1 MLTVCIQ
8 TVCRPCAARAD
19 RVQTVCRL
27 ATNHIMS
34 DTDKTIYLDAAQALP
49 MRRQALAA
57 WLAVASAPPDG
68 AAARDAAAALSRELA
83 AELAFELVP
92 LASGKLAPGAATDE
106 RSYSVSW
113 FAGAA
118 EANCAL
124 ITGAVRRYAAAT
136 RRQPHVV
143 TSAGDP
149 PSVLACC
156 RALQAERACDLTVL
170 PVGRAGAELGR
181 ASAADLQR
189 ALRANTCLVSI
200 AAVSADAAAVND
212 LHALAAV
219 ARARR
224 VPFHSDVSLLLG
236 AGAPDLLPAGRLD
249 AWTAGF
255 AHVGGS
261 PALAACGVR
270 RTFAAGYGLAP
281 YLGGE
286 TATSGELRAVAG
298 GAEAILALA
307 PALAASLAAWR
318 EHVAAREAQPGHAAR
333 LRGEFLLA
341 LARSRAPAAAGADG
355 PPAPLVLDDCP
366 ADSPPSIDGGLT
378 PPGPPLH
385 NGSSA
390 GRAALR
396 AGAPAVFLVAAR
408 DGAAPAVP
416 GCVLIAIAGASAEAV
431 RAAAAARGVV
441 VGRAGRATVTA
452 LNLPAALQRGLLRIS
467 FGYQTARA
475 QAAQAA
481 QVILDAV
488 AACAGGKKSD

>member
-1 MLTVCIQ
+1 MSNTDATIFLDNAL
-8 TVCRPCAARAD
+8 AA
-19 RVQTVCRL
+19 
-27 ATNHIMS
+27 
-34 DTDKTIYLDAAQALP
+34 P

-57 WLAVASAPPDG
+57 WLASASAPPDTS
-68 AAARDAAAALSRELA
+68 AARDTAAALARELA

-92 LASGKLAPGAATDE
+92 LAGGGKLAPGAAADE
-106 RSYSVSW
+106 RSFSVSW

-124 ITGAVRRYAAAT
+124 VTGAVRRYAAAT

-170 PVGRAGAELGR
+170 PIGRAGAALGR
-181 ASAADLQR
+181 VDSGELQR
-189 ALRANTCLVSI
+189 ALRANTCLVTI
-200 AAVSADAAAVND
+200 AAVSADAAGVND
-212 LHALAAV
+212 LRALAAV

-236 AGAPDLLPAGRLD
+236 AGAPDLLPACRLD

-255 AHVGGS
+255 AHIGGG
-261 PALAACGVR
+261 ALAACGVR

-286 TATSGELRAVAG
+286 TAASGELRAAAG

-307 PALAASLAAWR
+307 PALAAARAAWR
-318 EHVAAREAQPGHAAR
+318 EHVAAREAQPGHVAR
-333 LRGEFLLA
+333 LRAELLLA
-341 LARSRAPAAAGADG
+341 LARAADGAAA
-355 PPAPLVLDDCP
+355 PAPLVLDDCP

-408 DGAAPAVP
+408 DGAASAAP
-416 GCVLIAIAGASAEAV
+416 GCVLIAVAGASAEAV
-431 RAAAAARGVV
+431 REAAAARGVV
-441 VGRAGRATVTA
+441 VGRAGRATVSA
-452 LNLPAALQRGLLRIS
+452 LNLPAVLQRGLLRIS
-467 FGYQTARA
+467 LGHSLTRA
-475 QAAQAA
+475 QVQQAAQIILEAA
-481 QVILDAV
+481 LAADAE
-488 AACAGGKKSD
+488 KKSA